1 MASTTTAGTPARNN
15 YSNPQS
21 PIASAKRPRSSVER
35 PVMTPNTNGRTSPPN
50 ADNMATPSKPTTS
63 TTLLS
68 PAMRSANLTMSP
80 MHPPRPI
87 YRDGED
93 NQDENSAD
101 SASWVG
107 RKVDALFSPVLNFLS
122 AAKEE
127 DEDVAAVTDEDATME
142 EPKVGKHNDD
152 DTQPTATTLACK
164 DSSEEEEFEEAE
176 EMGNIEED
184 PSSSFEEEEFNPFLF
199 IKHLPPY
206 SIVKS
211 LRPPITLPPKAKNAP
226 PITLVL
232 DLDETL
238 VHCTV
243 EPTPDAD
250 LQFPVVFHGITYQV
264 HVRLRPHLFTFL
276 DKIRDKFEVIVFTAS
291 QQVYANELLNLLD
304 PSK

>member
-1 MASTTTAGTPARNN
+1 MSGNTANGRSSPSEEMAIATPA
-15 YSNPQS
+15 
-21 PIASAKRPRSSVER
+21 
-35 PVMTPNTNGRTSPPN
+35 
-50 ADNMATPSKPTTS
+50 KPTTTS
-63 TTLLS
+63 ASLMS
-68 PAMRSANLTMSP
+68 PAGMGTANSSMSP
-80 MHPPRPI
+80 MHPPRPVH
-87 YRDGED
+87 RDDDEVILEG
-93 NQDENSAD
+93 DENAD

-122 AAKEE
+122 AAK

-142 EPKVGKHNDD
+142 EPKVEKNNDD
-152 DTQPTATTLACK
+152 DTQPTASTVVCK
-164 DSSEEEEFEEAE
+164 DSSEEEEYEDVD
-176 EMGNIEED
+176 EMRNLEED

-206 SIVKS
+206 TMVESS
-211 LRPPITLPPKAKNAP
+211 RPPITLPPKDKAAP

-264 HVRLRPHLFTFL
+264 HVRLRPHLFSFL
-276 DKIRDKFEVIVFTAS
+276 EKIKDRFEVIVFTAS
-291 QQVYANELLNLLD
+291 QQVYANELLNLID
-304 PSK
+304 PGRFAMMF